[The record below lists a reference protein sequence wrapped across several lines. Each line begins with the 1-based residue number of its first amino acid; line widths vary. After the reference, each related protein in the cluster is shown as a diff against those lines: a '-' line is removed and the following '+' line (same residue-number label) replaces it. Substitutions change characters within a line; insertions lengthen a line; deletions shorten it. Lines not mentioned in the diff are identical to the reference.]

1 MIKHKLIN
9 TAVSGVFFVT
19 MVLGLAGIA
28 ESNPPFN
35 DSSFNIGRETRI
47 QTLRSLPIEQALNGL
62 KSGEAVGDVEFL
74 DQAVGEVFGHRKIQ
88 VVNHLIDNIKLPLF
102 ERSGDEEIRRYNE
115 FIVAK
120 AVLQN
125 FSAEA
130 VGPLLSLYLN
140 GDPTA
145 KGNAIRV
152 LGGMNDRRIGALLVE
167 ALDDISFR
175 EEENP
180 EVVGEPLR
188 VCDEAYNQIVLHF
201 KIREVPRTIGN
212 ATSIEDREDYIEA
225 LKSLL

>member
-47 QTLRSLPIEQALNGL
+47 QTLRSLPIEQALNGI
-62 KSGEAVGDVEFL
+62 KSGEAIGDVEFL

-88 VVNHLIDNIKLPLF
+88 VVNHVMDNIKLPLF
-102 ERSGDEEIRRYNE
+102 ERSGDEEIRRYDE
-115 FIVAK
+115 FLVSK
-120 AVLQN
+120 AVLQT

-130 VGPLLSLYLN
+130 LGPLLNLYHD

-152 LGGMNDRRIGALLVE
+152 FGGMGDRRIDALLVD
-167 ALDDISFR
+167 ALGDISFR
-175 EEENP
+175 EQEDP
-180 EVVGEPLR
+180 EAVGEPLR
-188 VCDEAYNQIVLHF
+188 VCDEAYNQIVLYF
-201 KIREVPRTIGN
+201 KIRDVPRTIGN
-212 ATSIEDREDYIEA
+212 ATSIEDRDDYIEA
-225 LKSLL
+225 LKNLL